1 MRADQCASSRT
12 LAVIMD
18 LGSLVT
24 LGLRLLGVAL
34 LVHMAASIVT
44 ALVVQT
50 PYVAEAWAIYGTY
63 AVIGLALVWIP
74 GRISNRVLRIGR
86 ADAEPQFSFELVL
99 RIGFILLGAYF
110 AIDAL
115 AWFFFTYAKAR
126 WFYDVVKPFPTFR
139 GPGLTPEDFA
149 YLSANALQF
158 ALGLGLWLGN
168 RPLARL
174 TARIGDD
181 R

>member
-1 MRADQCASSRT
+1 
-12 LAVIMD
+12 MD

-24 LGLRLLGVAL
+24 LGLRLLGVAIL
-34 LVHMAASIVT
+34 MHMAGSLVT
-44 ALVVQT
+44 ALVVQS
-50 PYVAEAWAIYGTY
+50 PYTTEALAIYAAYTI
-63 AVIGLALVWIP
+63 IGLVLVWIP
-74 GRISNRVLRIGR
+74 GRVSNKVLRIGR
-86 ADAEPQFSFELVL
+86 ADAELQFSFEQVL
-99 RIGFILLGAYF
+99 RVGFIFLGAYF

-139 GPGLTPEDFA
+139 GPDLNPEDFA

-168 RPLARL
+168 RPIARL
-174 TARIGDD
+174 GLPRFG
-181 R
+181 RHL